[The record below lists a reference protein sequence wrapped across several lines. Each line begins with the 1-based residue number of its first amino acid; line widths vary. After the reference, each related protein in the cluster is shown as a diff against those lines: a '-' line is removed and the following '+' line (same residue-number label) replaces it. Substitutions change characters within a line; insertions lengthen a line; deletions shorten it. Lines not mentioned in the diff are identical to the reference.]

1 MKAAVVDCLHTGM
14 GRESGDISGEQ
25 RVSWTMSQQHVPVYG
40 RGGVRASIIADPEA
54 SPVQL
59 HGNVIVVPFIQ
70 QHSAVFISGNLRP
83 QREHL
88 DQIFHRMRGRRPL
101 RQFFYLETDV
111 CLWRQET
118 GRKL

>member
-1 MKAAVVDCLHTGM
+1 MKAAIIHCLHTGM
-14 GRESGDISGEQ
+14 GRESGDISGDK

-40 RGGVRASIIADPEA
+40 RGGVRASIVADPEA

-59 HGNVIVVPFIQ
+59 HSNVIVVPFIE

-83 QREHL
+83 QRTSRSDISE
-88 DQIFHRMRGRRPL
+88 DDGRPL
-101 RQFFYLETDV
+101 RQLFYLETDV